1 MTPPDSLAADAILR
15 TLLYADV
22 FGFPLT
28 ETEIHH
34 FLIGVSATPEEV
46 QATLRNSPCLAESVE
61 CINGYYV
68 LRGRA
73 ELVRQ
78 REARTDA
85 SLRLW
90 SVARRYGTWMAHLPF
105 VRMVALTGALA
116 MRNANDRD
124 DDIDYLLVTKPGR
137 VWTAR
142 AYSIVL
148 VRLVRLWGVKLC
160 PNYVLAESALVQ
172 DKQNVFMAHELAQMV
187 PLAGHSLYHA
197 MRTVNLWAFDLLPN
211 ADSPFYTEPDT
222 APRGLGRA
230 IQRLAEIIFSGSFG
244 DAFERWEQSRKLRKF
259 APQAQQPGSAAQ
271 LDEQRIKGHFNDYGG
286 PALAAYQERLERYNL
301 SLHGYDAELAGS
313 HDDRTL
319 HN

>member
-78 REARTDA
+78 REARNDA

-90 SVARRYGTWMAHLPF
+90 SGARRYGTWMAHLPF

-148 VRLVRLWGVKLC
+148 VRLVRL
-160 PNYVLAESALVQ
+160 
-172 DKQNVFMAHELAQMV
+172 QNVFMAHELAQMV
-187 PLAGHSLYHA
+187 PLAGHTLYHA
-197 MRTVNLWAFDLLPN
+197 MRTVNLWSFDLLPN
-211 ADSPFYTEPDT
+211 ADSPFYT
-222 APRGLGRA
+222 
-230 IQRLAEIIFSGSFG
+230 
-244 DAFERWEQSRKLRKF
+244 
-259 APQAQQPGSAAQ
+259 
-271 LDEQRIKGHFNDYGG
+271 
-286 PALAAYQERLERYNL
+286 
-301 SLHGYDAELAGS
+301 
-313 HDDRTL
+313 
-319 HN
+319 

>member
-78 REARTDA
+78 REARNDA

-137 VWTAR
+137 VWTGRTLTVSCHAYCQPVVLRSTAQRRLSLLHGAR
-142 AYSIVL
+142 PRGAWS
-148 VRLVRLWGVKLC
+148 GASD
-160 PNYVLAESALVQ
+160 P
-172 DKQNVFMAHELAQMV
+172 
-187 PLAGHSLYHA
+187 
-197 MRTVNLWAFDLLPN
+197 
-211 ADSPFYTEPDT
+211 
-222 APRGLGRA
+222 APRR
-230 IQRLAEIIFSGSFG
+230 
-244 DAFERWEQSRKLRKF
+244 
-259 APQAQQPGSAAQ
+259 
-271 LDEQRIKGHFNDYGG
+271 N
-286 PALAAYQERLERYNL
+286 RLERVVRRCL
-301 SLHGYDAELAGS
+301 
-313 HDDRTL
+313 
-319 HN
+319 